1 MQIAGVVLAAGR
13 STRFGSP
20 KQLARIGERSML
32 EAVADLALGA
42 GLHPVLAVVPAGMA
56 VPPDVVPVVNEAP
69 EDGLSRSLRLGL
81 AAVPHDADGAVV
93 LLGDQPTLARET
105 ILAVLA
111 AARADRPVVAAR
123 ANGRLAPPVL
133 LLRDAF
139 SLADEAGGDAGLGP
153 WLAGHPDLVAA
164 VEVASHAP
172 DVDTRRDLERVT

>member
-1 MQIAGVVLAAGR
+1 
-13 STRFGSP
+13 
-20 KQLARIGERSML
+20 ML
-32 EAVADLALGA
+32 EAVTDLALRT
-42 GLHPVLAVVPAGMA
+42 GLRPVVAVVPAGMA

-69 EDGLSRSLRLGL
+69 GDGLSRSLRLGL

-123 ANGRLAPPVL
+123 ADGRLAPPVL

-139 SLADEAGGDAGLGP
+139 SLADEVGGDVGLGP
-153 WLAGHPDLVAA
+153 WLAAHPDLVTA
-164 VEVASHAP
+164 VDIAGHAP
-172 DVDTRRDLERVT
+172 DVDTRQDLARIAHMFDSSAPR